1 MVFGRL
7 TCWLLG
13 KMGSGNQDCWLC
25 ILRRMGEA
33 FSSTKRTVSLSL
45 TKHKH
50 KQPFVDIYVRT
61 SQVKSK
67 VQMITVCT
75 SNIFPQNDLARG
87 SFP

>member
-1 MVFGRL
+1 
-7 TCWLLG
+7 
-13 KMGSGNQDCWLC
+13 
-25 ILRRMGEA
+25 MGEA

-50 KQPFVDIYVRT
+50 KQPFVDIDIYVRT
-61 SQVKSK
+61 PQVKSK

-87 SFP
+87 SFPYNRKNKTIISLKSQEIINSQKVTQD